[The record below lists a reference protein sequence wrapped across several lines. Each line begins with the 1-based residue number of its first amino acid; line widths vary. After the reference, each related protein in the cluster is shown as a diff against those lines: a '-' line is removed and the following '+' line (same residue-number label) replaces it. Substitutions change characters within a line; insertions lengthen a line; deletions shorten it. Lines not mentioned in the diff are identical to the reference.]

1 MSNNICTSITP
12 PDNNYWE
19 NAKVLSK
26 NISNYSYAN
35 NSYGRTST
43 NANNPGPLYDCNP
56 TTNLYQVY
64 KTADQMKTSLNTKE
78 DFESSIYS
86 IEENENIPDMY
97 MKNSVEYNTLQN
109 NDIQQNQE
117 YLDRIQTEI
126 ASKNAVLDI
135 YNNSTK
141 KKRNSVKVLKVF
153 FIFIIFFFFVLWAKA
168 YSAISNT
175 SFILSLITLVIAYI
189 YYVVWTLNKDN
200 IANMSKHDIKVIGE
214 TLGIDKKPPNKNVF
228 NNNVDQTYLN
238 NYKYKQENEFIGDDC
253 ECPDESPS
261 PTVEEESG
269 PYECNV
275 IETNR
280 GRFYYDHSAPKQ
292 RLNPPVTEAD
302 TPHKEY
308 IQYTGKNTSKN
319 SVNDLPYSK
328 VDEANYF
335 ADPNAELNQKK
346 CDTHKNNINTNEVE
360 DTKNWTLDL

>member
-1 MSNNICTSITP
+1 MSNNIYNS
-12 PDNNYWE
+12 NNYLK
-19 NAKVLSK
+19 NAKVLSG
-26 NISNYSYAN
+26 NTTDTVCNDN
-35 NSYGRTST
+35 RYGKIST
-43 NANNPGPLYDCNP
+43 NINNP
-56 TTNLYQVY
+56 TTNLYPVY
-64 KTADQMKTSLNTKE
+64 KTEDQMKTSHNTKE
-78 DFESSIYS
+78 DFYSSM
-86 IEENENIPDMY
+86 EENENIPDMY
-97 MKNSVEYNTLQN
+97 IKNSVEYNTLQN

-168 YSAISNT
+168 YSVISNT

-214 TLGIDKKPPNKNVF
+214 TLGIDKKTPNKNVF

-253 ECPDESPS
+253 ECPDETPS
-261 PTVEEESG
+261 VTVEEETG
-269 PYECNV
+269 AYECNI

-280 GRFYYDHSAPKQ
+280 GRFYYDHSSPKQ
-292 RLNPPVTEAD
+292 RLYPPVTEED
-302 TPHKEY
+302 TPYKEY

-346 CDTHKNNINTNEVE
+346 CDIHKNNINNINTNEVE
-360 DTKNWTLDL
+360 DAKNWTLDL